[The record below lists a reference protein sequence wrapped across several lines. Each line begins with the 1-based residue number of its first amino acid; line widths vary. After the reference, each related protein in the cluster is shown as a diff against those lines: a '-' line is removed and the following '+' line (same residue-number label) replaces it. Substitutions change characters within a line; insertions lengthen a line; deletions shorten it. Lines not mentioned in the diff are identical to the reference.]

1 MTSSVIPWVYYA
13 NLDMTASETAH
24 SDIMPVGARISN
36 RHFILEKTRCHDCS
50 LGPSRTWPPL
60 APTKD
65 GKVAELAI
73 IQTYTLAIDGLGK
86 VSHIKAMSL
95 YVQGAMEEGGGRD
108 NS

>member
-1 MTSSVIPWVYYA
+1 M
-13 NLDMTASETAH
+13 
-24 SDIMPVGARISN
+24 
-36 RHFILEKTRCHDCS
+36 
-50 LGPSRTWPPL
+50 
-60 APTKD
+60 PTKD

-86 VSHIKAMSL
+86 VSHIKAISL